1 MQDNNRFFQF
11 VWRLNALAIAGVA
24 VVAGLL
30 GLYGLISIFDW
41 ETRDR
46 EVTDLL
52 AVEPDVS
59 RQDEVRLGYPTT
71 VPGTQYVRIPL
82 FREQKRDLSYYSK
95 SSGDNTV
102 NELYVDSSTGKSR
115 WLFAGTDRLILNQLQ
130 TMQQLKSAQPIAT
143 SILYSLVDKDTNNDK
158 RLSPQDFTSI
168 GYASLDGTV
177 YTPLLDNIAKLYAVE
192 QVADDKVMVIYFRN
206 GESRLITYALPNYAI
221 LVDQVLPKLESKP

>member
-71 VPGTQYVRIPL
+71 IPGTQYVRVPL

-102 NELYVDSSTGKSR
+102 NELYVDSSTGKSK

-130 TMQQLKSAQPIAT
+130 TMQQLKSDQPIAT

-158 RLSPQDFTSI
+158 RLSPQDVTSI

-177 YTPLLDNIAKLYAVE
+177 YTPLLDNIGKLYSVE